1 MANEVI
7 ARRVFKVDGRD
18 VECCFFKADEDRG
31 SFFCRY
37 QIGWPEGAKM
47 RRAGGV
53 DEVQAILLAMMNA
66 HTDLLAARNMDGR
79 LVEWLDGQSLGLP
92 VTPSV
97 RDWDPD
103 NNI

>member
-1 MANEVI
+1 
-7 ARRVFKVDGRD
+7 
-18 VECCFFKADEDRG
+18 
-31 SFFCRY
+31 
-37 QIGWPEGAKM
+37 M

-53 DEVQAILLAMMNA
+53 DEVQAILLAMMTA
-66 HTDLLAARNMDGR
+66 HTDLLAARNMDSR

-103 NNI
+103 NNF